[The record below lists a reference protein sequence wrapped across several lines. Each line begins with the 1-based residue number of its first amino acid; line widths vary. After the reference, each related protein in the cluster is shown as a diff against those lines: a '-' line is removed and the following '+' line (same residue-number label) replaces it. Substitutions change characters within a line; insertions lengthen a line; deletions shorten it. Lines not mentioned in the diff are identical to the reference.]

1 MYKLSVILPVYGV
14 REFLPAA
21 LETLKQQTIGFEN
34 LQIIFADDCSKDG
47 SWEVVQQYA
56 QEYPNVECVRL
67 EANSGG
73 CGAPRNK
80 GMELAVAPYIVYMDP
95 DDLLPPSAY
104 QDLYTEMLR
113 TDAEI
118 VTGWYDIQTEDGT
131 ILAEK
136 CAETFSLPEDRDFC
150 MPQDLEASFAT
161 LPMVCCKI
169 YRRDFLLENKIA
181 FMPKIPG
188 EDQVYTVECYLHAKK
203 VHYINKCVYH
213 YVKRKQEQQSLSS
226 NLSENYFEGIRICIE
241 TVKQVFAQAEQITCG
256 ERFTDALLEEQM
268 RLLCITQQLP
278 QKVWQ
283 KQYEAFLPH
292 LKRAKGTVC
301 KLLAGCESS
310 AQAWNMA
317 AGLCEM
323 LLHEREI
330 REYANALRCE
340 RDRIL
345 QELMVYKEWTDHLL
359 ESEKELQEAVQ
370 TAKNKATDLQFQ
382 TTELEKKFAELE
394 KNFHELQNSRSV
406 RLVQKMGRL
415 LRKK

>member
-104 QDLYTEMLR
+104 QDLYTAILN

-118 VTGWYDIQTEDGT
+118 VTGWYDIQTQNGK

-136 CAETFSLPEDRDFC
+136 CSETFALPENRDFC

-161 LPMVCCKI
+161 LPMVWCKI
-169 YRRDFLLENKIA
+169 YRRDFLLANKMA
-181 FMPKIPG
+181 FMSKIPG
-188 EDQVYTVECYLHAKK
+188 EDQVYTVQAYLKASK
-203 VHYINKCVYH
+203 VYYLNKCVYH
-213 YVKRKQEQQSLSS
+213 YIRRDTENESLST
-226 NLSENYFEGIRICIE
+226 NLNAQYFSGIRKCIDAVSAAFQE
-241 TVKQVFAQAEQITCG
+241 AEQMQAGELFIGGLIESQIHLLCTTKQLSQAEW
-256 ERFTDALLEEQM
+256 EKEYDAILPYIKQNGTGMISKLF
-268 RLLCITQQLP
+268 LLCI
-278 QKVWQ
+278 
-283 KQYEAFLPH
+283 
-292 LKRAKGTVC
+292 
-301 KLLAGCESS
+301 SS
-310 AQAWNMA
+310 EQAYHFAQV
-317 AGLCEM
+317 L
-323 LLHEREI
+323 REI
-330 REYANALRCE
+330 LVHQKNVQEYANALCCE

-345 QELMVYKEWTDHLL
+345 QELEIYKDWVNNLLQKDKQTTQQLTESDKRSEELSAALADVQQELL
-359 ESEKELQEAVQ
+359 EIR
-370 TAKNKATDLQFQ
+370 
-382 TTELEKKFAELE
+382 
-394 KNFHELQNSRSV
+394 NSRTM
-406 RLVQKMGRL
+406 RYTKKIKRL
-415 LRKK
+415 LHFPGGD

>member
-34 LQIIFADDCSKDG
+34 LQIIFADDCSRDG
-47 SWEVVQQYA
+47 SWEVVQRYA
-56 QEYPNVECVRL
+56 QEHPNVECVRL
-67 EANSGG
+67 DANSGG

-80 GMELAVAPYIVYMDP
+80 GLELAVAPYIAYMDP

-104 QDLYTEMLR
+104 QDLYTEVLH

-118 VTGWYDIQTEDGT
+118 VTGWYDIQTEDGK

-136 CAETFSLPEDRDFC
+136 CAETFALSEDRDFC

-188 EDQVYTVECYLHAKK
+188 EDQVYTVQCYLHAKK

-213 YVKRKQEQQSLSS
+213 YIKRKQEQQSLSS
-226 NLSENYFEGIRICIE
+226 NLNEGYFEGIRICIE
-241 TVKQVFAQAEQITCG
+241 TIKQVFAQAGQPECG
-256 ERFTDALLEEQM
+256 ERFTDALLEEQI

-278 QKVWQ
+278 QEVWQ
-283 KQYEAFLPH
+283 KQFEAFLPH
-292 LKRAKGTVC
+292 LKRAKGAVC
-301 KLLAGCESS
+301 RLLTGCESS
-310 AQAWNMA
+310 VRAWNMA
-317 AGLCEM
+317 AALREM

-330 REYANALRCE
+330 CEYANALRCE

-370 TAKNKATDLQFQ
+370 AGKNKAADLQLQ
-382 TTELEKKFAELE
+382 AAELE
-394 KNFHELQNSRSV
+394 KNFHELQNSKSV